1 MPIRMSNGI
10 ESQAPPAEIPKQ
22 KERRQIMWE
31 LSEAKYDLSD
41 LILDKSTASQLLD
54 VISYFQNRTLL
65 FETWGLGQRFP
76 QQLCLAVNLYGP
88 PGTGKTMGAHA
99 IAKAISMPLICVDY
113 AEIES
118 KYVGE
123 TSKNLSDLFRTAQEK
138 QAVIFFD
145 EADALLSKRI
155 TNMTSATDVSVNQ
168 TRSVLLNLLNGYQG
182 VILFATNFIQNFDAA
197 FLRRIKFH
205 IEFHLPDQAL
215 RERLW
220 RLYIPDKMPCQ
231 ADFAYLAAT
240 YDGVSGS
247 DIANAV
253 FSAAVAAARERETM
267 VTQPYLE
274 KAIQSV
280 LRVKRVNA
288 GGVTVSVRRISEEE
302 AQQKMGGSKLS
313 WTSVRMA
320 CSFLHTSKTSPASS
334 SGCPERAVSPCGCP
348 TPTRIPLPWSLAPAA
363 SSCRSR
369 RPISG
374 RPPFS
379 CSTATDAAI

>member
-1 MPIRMSNGI
+1 MPIRMSR
-10 ESQAPPAEIPKQ
+10 EMELPPPPTEIPKQ

-41 LILDKSTASQLLD
+41 LILDRSTTSQLLD

-88 PGTGKTMGAHA
+88 PGTGKTMAAHA
-99 IAKAISMPLICVDY
+99 IAKAISMPLLCVDY

-123 TSKNLSDLFRTAQEK
+123 TSKNLSDLFHTAQEK

-145 EADALLSKRI
+145 EADALLSKRV

-168 TRSVLLNLLNGYQG
+168 TRSVLLNLLNSYQG

-205 IEFHLPDQAL
+205 IAFHLPDQVL

-220 RLYIPDKMPCQ
+220 RMYIPDKMPCQ
-231 ADFAYLAAT
+231 ADFAYLAAA

-253 FSAAVAAARERETM
+253 F
-267 VTQPYLE
+267 
-274 KAIQSV
+274 
-280 LRVKRVNA
+280 
-288 GGVTVSVRRISEEE
+288 
-302 AQQKMGGSKLS
+302 
-313 WTSVRMA
+313 
-320 CSFLHTSKTSPASS
+320 
-334 SGCPERAVSPCGCP
+334 
-348 TPTRIPLPWSLAPAA
+348 
-363 SSCRSR
+363 
-369 RPISG
+369 
-374 RPPFS
+374 
-379 CSTATDAAI
+379 

>member
-1 MPIRMSNGI
+1 MPIRMSNGM

-41 LILDKSTASQLLD
+41 LILDQSTASHLLD

-123 TSKNLSDLFRTAQEK
+123 TSKNLSDLFRTAQDK

-145 EADALLSKRI
+145 EADALLSKRV

-240 YDGVSGS
+240 YDGISGS

-253 FSAAVAAARERETM
+253 FSAAVSAARERETM

-274 KAIQSV
+274 KAIQSA
-280 LRVKRVNA
+280 LRVKQASA
-288 GGVTVSVRRISEEE
+288 GDVTVSVRRISEEE

-313 WTSVRMA
+313 
-320 CSFLHTSKTSPASS
+320 
-334 SGCPERAVSPCGCP
+334 
-348 TPTRIPLPWSLAPAA
+348 
-363 SSCRSR
+363 
-369 RPISG
+369 
-374 RPPFS
+374 
-379 CSTATDAAI
+379 

>member
-1 MPIRMSNGI
+1 MPIRMSR
-10 ESQAPPAEIPKQ
+10 EMEPPTPPTEIPKQ

-41 LILDKSTASQLLD
+41 LILDRSTTSQLLD

-88 PGTGKTMGAHA
+88 PGTGKTMAAHA
-99 IAKAISMPLICVDY
+99 IARAISMPLLCVDY

-123 TSKNLSDLFRTAQEK
+123 TSKNLSDLFRVAQEK
-138 QAVIFFD
+138 QAIIFFD
-145 EADALLSKRI
+145 EADALLSKRV

-197 FLRRIKFH
+197 FLRRIQFH
-205 IEFHLPDQAL
+205 IAFHLPDQAL

-220 RLYIPDKMPCQ
+220 RMYIPDKMPCQ

-240 YDGVSGS
+240 YDCVSGS

-253 FSAAVAAARERETM
+253 FSAAVSAAREKEMM

-274 KAIQSV
+274 EAIRSTINVRKA
-280 LRVKRVNA
+280 NT
-288 GGVTVSVRRISEEE
+288 GGITVSVRRISEEE
-302 AQQKMGGSKLS
+302 AQQKMEGSKLS
-313 WTSVRMA
+313 
-320 CSFLHTSKTSPASS
+320 
-334 SGCPERAVSPCGCP
+334 
-348 TPTRIPLPWSLAPAA
+348 
-363 SSCRSR
+363 
-369 RPISG
+369 
-374 RPPFS
+374 
-379 CSTATDAAI
+379 

>member
-145 EADALLSKRI
+145 EADALLSKRV

-302 AQQKMGGSKLS
+302 AQQKMGGSKL
-313 WTSVRMA
+313 
-320 CSFLHTSKTSPASS
+320 L
-334 SGCPERAVSPCGCP
+334 
-348 TPTRIPLPWSLAPAA
+348 SLMFHPVL
-363 SSCRSR
+363 
-369 RPISG
+369 
-374 RPPFS
+374 
-379 CSTATDAAI
+379 

>member
-41 LILDKSTASQLLD
+41 LILDQSTASQLLD

-145 EADALLSKRI
+145 EADALLSKRV

-240 YDGVSGS
+240 SDGISGS
-247 DIANAV
+247 NIANAV
-253 FSAAVAAARERETM
+253 FSAAVSAARERETM

-280 LRVKRVNA
+280 LRVKRANA

-313 WTSVRMA
+313 
-320 CSFLHTSKTSPASS
+320 
-334 SGCPERAVSPCGCP
+334 
-348 TPTRIPLPWSLAPAA
+348 
-363 SSCRSR
+363 
-369 RPISG
+369 
-374 RPPFS
+374 
-379 CSTATDAAI
+379 

>member
-1 MPIRMSNGI
+1 MPIRMTK
-10 ESQAPPAEIPKQ
+10 EMEPPSPSADMPQ
-22 KERRQIMWE
+22 PRERRKITWE
-31 LSEAKYDLSD
+31 LTEPKYGLSD
-41 LILDKSTASQLLD
+41 LILDQTTASQLLD

-88 PGTGKTMGAHA
+88 PGTGKTMAAHA
-99 IAKAISMPLICVDY
+99 IAKAVAMPLICVDY

-123 TSKNLSDLFRTAQEK
+123 TSKNLSALFHTAQEK

-145 EADALLSKRI
+145 EADALLSKRV

-205 IEFHLPDQAL
+205 IAFHLPDRTL

-220 RLYIPDKMPCQ
+220 RMYIPDKMPCQ
-231 ADFAYLAAT
+231 ADFACLAAA

-253 FSAAVAAARERETM
+253 FSAAVSAAREQETM

-274 KAIQSV
+274 EAIRSVINVRKA
-280 LRVKRVNA
+280 NA

-302 AQQKMGGSKLS
+302 AQQKMGGSKL
-313 WTSVRMA
+313 
-320 CSFLHTSKTSPASS
+320 L
-334 SGCPERAVSPCGCP
+334 
-348 TPTRIPLPWSLAPAA
+348 
-363 SSCRSR
+363 
-369 RPISG
+369 
-374 RPPFS
+374 
-379 CSTATDAAI
+379 

>member
-1 MPIRMSNGI
+1 MPIRMTK
-10 ESQAPPAEIPKQ
+10 EMEPPSPSADMPQ
-22 KERRQIMWE
+22 PRERRKITWE
-31 LSEAKYDLSD
+31 LTEPKYGLSD
-41 LILDKSTASQLLD
+41 LILDRSTASQLLD

-88 PGTGKTMGAHA
+88 PGTGKTMAAHA
-99 IAKAISMPLICVDY
+99 IAKAVAMPLICVDY

-123 TSKNLSDLFRTAQEK
+123 TSKNLSALFHTAQEK

-145 EADALLSKRI
+145 EADALLSKRV

-205 IEFHLPDQAL
+205 IAFHLPDQVL

-220 RLYIPDKMPCQ
+220 RMYIPDRMPCQ
-231 ADFAYLAAT
+231 ADFACLAAT

-253 FSAAVAAARERETM
+253 FSAAVSAAREKETM

-274 KAIQSV
+274 EAIRSVINVRKA
-280 LRVKRVNA
+280 NN
-288 GGVTVSVRRISEEE
+288 GGITVSVRRISEEE
-302 AQQKMGGSKLS
+302 AQEKIGGSKQS
-313 WTSVRMA
+313 
-320 CSFLHTSKTSPASS
+320 
-334 SGCPERAVSPCGCP
+334 
-348 TPTRIPLPWSLAPAA
+348 
-363 SSCRSR
+363 
-369 RPISG
+369 
-374 RPPFS
+374 
-379 CSTATDAAI
+379 